1 MSTNERLDGIAPAPT
16 EDDDDS
22 DYYEGSVTAL
32 PRLGR
37 GVLWSDVLADIER
50 DNRGRE
56 AA

>member
-1 MSTNERLDGIAPAPT
+1 MSTNEQLDGIAPEPT
-16 EDDDDS
+16 DEDDES

-37 GVLWSDVLADIER
+37 GLLWSDVLADIER

>member
-1 MSTNERLDGIAPAPT
+1 MSTNEQLNSIAPESTA
-16 EDDDDS
+16 DDGES

-37 GVLWSDVLADIER
+37 GLLWSDVLADIER

>member
-1 MSTNERLDGIAPAPT
+1 MSTNEQLDSTPAQPVPD
-16 EDDDDS
+16 EDD

-37 GVLWSDVLADIER
+37 GLRWSDVLADIER

>member
-1 MSTNERLDGIAPAPT
+1 MSTNEQLNSIAPESTA
-16 EDDDDS
+16 DDDES

-37 GVLWSDVLADIER
+37 GLLWSDVLADIER
-50 DNRGRE
+50 DNLGRE

>member
-1 MSTNERLDGIAPAPT
+1 MSTNDQLNEIAPAPV
-16 EDDDDS
+16 EDDDAG

-37 GVLWSDVLADIER
+37 GLLWSDVLADIER
-50 DNRGRE
+50 DNLGRE